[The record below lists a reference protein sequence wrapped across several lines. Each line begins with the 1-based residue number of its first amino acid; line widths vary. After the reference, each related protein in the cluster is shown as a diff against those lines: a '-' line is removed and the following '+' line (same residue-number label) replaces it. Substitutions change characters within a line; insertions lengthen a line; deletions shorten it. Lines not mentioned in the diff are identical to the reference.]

1 MISSYLLF
9 KIFELFK
16 NNLAQFVV
24 VPGQE
29 ENLYKNLF
37 IAPQPN
43 ARDRQFQIKGQS
55 LPFICI
61 WQKAPVEINKDTFA
75 RSQLWRDIKCTG

>member
-1 MISSYLLF
+1 MVSSYLLF
-9 KIFELFK
+9 KIFDLIK
-16 NNLAQFVV
+16 NNLSSYVIVQ
-24 VPGQE
+24 GQE

-61 WQKAPVEINKDTFA
+61 WQKSPVELDKDAYARSHTFA
-75 RSQLWRDIKCTG
+75 EMYA